1 MNRKLP
7 IRTYERK
14 RCKEITIS
22 IERLHISTANSTSN
36 VSERAP
42 LKHVLNAI
50 ETNEPNDNSLHY
62 DPFDTTFDRL
72 ARNAR
77 HQMQALKTYEKRESH
92 VRTDDSSGNSATSP
106 TTDHK
111 RLLHD
116 DFQLHAASVMP
127 TLKRKLTR
135 NKSKMQSIK
144 KTMSRKNTSVLQNN
158 GKSKVKKNN
167 ACEKYRLRKVRN
179 RPQRTLS
186 YLNIDSSVSDSET
199 DISEIENHRS
209 KHKKLRKRHINEKY
223 AVRNNKKD
231 DDRPHLSSFKDRKMK
246 PCSVVLDG
254 SNVIG
259 YKNKMNSIKNNS
271 TEEAQKHILENYKL
285 SEHFENT
292 KISNNNLKR
301 DTVNMKHC
309 FVKLVNLEV
318 APNVKP
324 FTFGG
329 KHENV
334 ISSTPI
340 GRSIRSMARSI
351 SLSPIPIECPEK
363 LNKPATCADNISIT
377 GKNECTSMEKI
388 KLPVICL
395 VNTNVNKCSL
405 NQSEKLDRRSTDSLA
420 IHCTSNNIHDQ
431 RDQLAK
437 ITSEGPLDSATNI
450 SAAEMRN
457 NMADVPS
464 APTQEYVISNAVEKK
479 HHLNFSVDVDRSR
492 SMFGNT
498 NEDVQTSLSRVEA
511 ANNVVEVSSTIL
523 ISDESNKGSDNN
535 MSSNSITLSKKSIL
549 NINNNEVDTIC
560 NKVKEVELDEMLS
573 PVKLTF
579 SETKDGVVEF
589 KLATKTVDL
598 RCNSTRNIIDET
610 DSRFSRNNAL
620 SAGNSFVSNSE
631 NCNAT
636 ELCTVFKQLQD
647 PFRVTKRRKRYCKWE
662 LDLASVSEG
671 NDVGNESKKGEAYS
685 KRLRESRRIKLP
697 RNALESLE
705 NITQLSIN
713 DTFVKIDKPIYLKP
727 GKCWARSLSILNSI
741 QNEFNLEELSIGKGK
756 NWRYS
761 VQDIMNMQKQGVI
774 QSCIRSDGTDKELR
788 VNNETINKFRHELVN
803 NKGRTCDSTSLGR
816 LSRRISVRVVP
827 INKTI
832 KSIEDAPFLE
842 VYGIVPVKGQRVS
855 LIYNAHDSVRCDIPN
870 DDVDGEIIK
879 EHTVSAAKE
888 VILEKCAQK
897 HYIPFSTY
905 FSYSYVK
912 HCRKIGEGVY
922 GEVFLYEHE
931 DRKSVIKII
940 PIEGN
945 ELVNGEPQKK
955 FQEILSEIVIAL
967 ELHNLRFNANYNTD
981 GFVEVKNVKCL
992 KGKYPEKLVELWNV
1006 YDEEKHSDNDCP
1018 SMFNDDQLYIVLEL
1032 GHGGQDLEAFVFN
1045 TAEEAHILFVQA
1057 ALALAVAE
1065 KAVEFEHRDL
1075 HWGNILISPTSESH
1089 VHYKL
1094 GQQKIV
1100 LASKGVKVSI
1110 IDFTLSR
1117 VRYQGCS
1124 VYNDLASD
1132 PALFTAQGE
1141 YQFEIYRLMKDKIKN
1156 NWKKFEPYTNILW
1169 LHYTLDKMITAVRYR
1184 RRYLKIHK
1192 RGIAKLEELKNEIL
1206 KYNSA
1211 FDFVTNC
1218 DKVVSLLCTDAESE
1232 LMSV

>member
-14 RCKEITIS
+14 KCKEITIS

-36 VSERAP
+36 VPARAP
-42 LKHVLNAI
+42 LKHVSNAI
-50 ETNEPNDNSLHY
+50 ETIELNDNSLHY

-77 HQMQALKTYEKRESH
+77 PQMQALKTRKKRESH
-92 VRTDDSSGNSATSP
+92 VRTDDSSCDSPTLP

-111 RLLHD
+111 RLPHD
-116 DFQLHAASVMP
+116 DFQLHAVSVTP
-127 TLKRKLTR
+127 TLKRKITR

-144 KTMSRKNTSVLQNN
+144 KTMSRKNTLALQNN

-167 ACEKYRLRKVRN
+167 AGEKYGLRKARN
-179 RPQRTLS
+179 RVERTPS
-186 YLNIDSSVSDSET
+186 YLRIDSSVSNSET
-199 DISEIENHRS
+199 NISEVENHRS
-209 KHKKLRKRHINEKY
+209 KHNKLPKSRI
-223 AVRNNKKD
+223 NKKYVVRKNKKGD
-231 DDRPHLSSFKDRKMK
+231 NRLHLSSFKDWKMK

-254 SNVIG
+254 SNAIG
-259 YKNKMNSIKNNS
+259 WKNKTNGIKNNS
-271 TEEAQKHILENYKL
+271 SEEAQKHILENYKL
-285 SEHFENT
+285 SDHFEIT
-292 KISNNNLKR
+292 KVSVNNLKR

-309 FVKLVNLEV
+309 FVKLENLEV
-318 APNVKP
+318 APNVKL
-324 FTFGG
+324 FTFGR
-329 KHENV
+329 KHKNV
-334 ISSTPI
+334 ISSTPV
-340 GRSIRSMARSI
+340 GRSVRSLAHSI
-351 SLSPIPIECPEK
+351 SLSPIPFGCPEK
-363 LNKPATCADNISIT
+363 LNKPATCTDNISISAN
-377 GKNECTSMEKI
+377 NECTSMEKI
-388 KLPVICL
+388 KLPMICL
-395 VNTNVNKCSL
+395 ANINVNKCSL
-405 NQSEKLDRRSTDSLA
+405 NQSEKFDGRSTDSLA
-420 IHCTSNNIHDQ
+420 IHCTSNNIHDH

-437 ITSEGPLDSATNI
+437 VTSEGPLDSVTNI
-450 SAAEMRN
+450 SAAEMRD
-457 NMADVPS
+457 DVAGVSS
-464 APTQEYVISNAVEKK
+464 APTQECIISNTVEKK
-479 HHLNFSVDVDRSR
+479 HHLNFSADVDRSR
-492 SMFGNT
+492 SMFGDT
-498 NEDVQTSLSRVEA
+498 NENVQASLSSVEA
-511 ANNVVEVSSTIL
+511 ANNVVEVSSIIL
-523 ISDESNKGSDNN
+523 ISDESNNGSDNN

-549 NINNNEVDTIC
+549 NINNNEVDTVC

-573 PVKLTF
+573 PVKSMIL
-579 SETKDGVVEF
+579 ETESGDVEF
-589 KLATKTVDL
+589 KLTTKTVDL
-598 RCNSTRNIIDET
+598 KCNSARNIIDET
-610 DSRFSRNNAL
+610 DSRFSRNKAL
-620 SAGNSFVSNSE
+620 SAGNSFASNDE
-631 NCNAT
+631 NRNAT
-636 ELCTVFKQLQD
+636 ELCSVLKQLQD

-662 LDLASVSEG
+662 LDLASISEG
-671 NDVGNESKKGEAYS
+671 NDVDNQSKKDQTHS
-685 KRLRESRRIKLP
+685 KRLRESRRTKLP
-697 RNALESLE
+697 KNALQSLE
-705 NITQLSIN
+705 NITEMSIN
-713 DTFVKIDKPIYLKP
+713 DTFVKIEKPIYLKP

-741 QNEFNLEELSIGKGK
+741 QNEFNLDELSIGKGK

-761 VQDIMNMQKQGVI
+761 VQDVLNMQKQGVI
-774 QSCIRSDGTDKELR
+774 QSCIRTDGNDKELR
-788 VNNETINKFRHELVN
+788 VNNETINKSRHELVN
-803 NKGRTCDSTSLGR
+803 NKGRTCDSTGLGR

-855 LIYNAHDSVRCDIPN
+855 LIYNAQDSVLCDIPN

-888 VILEKCAQK
+888 VILEKCVQK
-897 HYIPFSTY
+897 DYILFSTY
-905 FSYSYVK
+905 FSYSYVE

-922 GEVFLYEHE
+922 GEVFLYERE
-931 DRKSVIKII
+931 DKKSVIKII

-981 GFVEVKNVKCL
+981 GFVEVKAIKCL
-992 KGKYPEKLVELWNV
+992 KGKYPEKLVELWNI

-1124 VYNDLASD
+1124 VFNDLASD

-1184 RRYLKIHK
+1184 RRNLKIHK
-1192 RGIAKLEELKNEIL
+1192 HGIAKLEELKNEIL

-1232 LMSV
+1232 LTCV

>member
-14 RCKEITIS
+14 KCKEITIS
-22 IERLHISTANSTSN
+22 IERLHISTVNSTSN
-36 VSERAP
+36 VPESAL
-42 LKHVLNAI
+42 LKRVSNAR
-50 ETNEPNDNSLHY
+50 ETNAPNDNSLHY

-77 HQMQALKTYEKRESH
+77 PQMQALKTYKKRESH
-92 VRTDDSSGNSATSP
+92 VRTDDSSCDSTTSP
-106 TTDHK
+106 TTNHE
-111 RLLHD
+111 RLSHD
-116 DFQLHAASVMP
+116 DFQLHAVSVMP
-127 TLKRKLTR
+127 TLKQKITRK
-135 NKSKMQSIK
+135 KSKMQSIK
-144 KTMSRKNTSVLQNN
+144 KTMSRKNTLALQNN
-158 GKSKVKKNN
+158 EKSKIKKNT
-167 ACEKYRLRKVRN
+167 AGEKYGLRKARN
-179 RPQRTLS
+179 RVERTPS
-186 YLNIDSSVSDSET
+186 YLNIYSSDSNSET
-199 DISEIENHRS
+199 SISEIENHRS
-209 KHKKLRKRHINEKY
+209 KHNEMRKGRINKEY
-223 AVRNNKKD
+223 VVRNNKKGD
-231 DDRPHLSSFKDRKMK
+231 NWPHSSLFKDRKMK
-246 PCSVVLDG
+246 ECSVVLDG
-254 SNVIG
+254 SNVLG
-259 YKNKMNSIKNNS
+259 WKNKTSSIKSNS
-271 TEEAQKHILENYKL
+271 SEEAQKDISKD
-285 SEHFENT
+285 FEI
-292 KISNNNLKR
+292 KEASVNNLKG

-318 APNVKP
+318 APDVKP
-324 FTFGG
+324 FGR

-340 GRSIRSMARSI
+340 GRSVRSLARSI
-351 SLSPIPIECPEK
+351 SLSPIPIKCPEK
-363 LNKPATCADNISIT
+363 LNKPAHMSTAS
-377 GKNECTSMEKI
+377 NECTSTEKI
-388 KLPVICL
+388 KLPAICL
-395 VNTNVNKCSL
+395 ANTNVNKRSP
-405 NQSEKLDRRSTDSLA
+405 NQSEKFDRRSSDSSA

-437 ITSEGPLDSATNI
+437 VTSEGRLNSATNI

-457 NMADVPS
+457 DRAGVLS

-479 HHLNFSVDVDRSR
+479 HRLNFSVDVDGSR
-492 SMFGNT
+492 PLFGDT
-498 NEDVQTSLSRVEA
+498 NENVQASLSSVEA
-511 ANNVVEVSSTIL
+511 ANNVVEAPSTIL
-523 ISDESNKGSDNN
+523 ISDESNNGSENN

-549 NINNNEVDTIC
+549 NVNNNEVDRMC
-560 NKVKEVELDEMLS
+560 SKVREVELDES
-573 PVKLTF
+573 PVKLTI
-579 SETKDGVVEF
+579 SEMEAGDVEF
-589 KLATKTVDL
+589 KLTSKSVDL
-598 RCNSTRNIIDET
+598 KCNSTRNIIDKT

-620 SAGNSFVSNSE
+620 SAGNSFVSNDE
-631 NCNAT
+631 NCKAT
-636 ELCTVFKQLQD
+636 ELCTVLKQLQD

-662 LDLASVSEG
+662 LDLASISEG
-671 NDVGNESKKGEAYS
+671 NDVGNQSKKGQTYS
-685 KRLRESRRIKLP
+685 KRLRESRRTKLP
-697 RNALESLE
+697 RNALQSLE
-705 NITQLSIN
+705 NITELSIN
-713 DTFVKIDKPIYLKP
+713 DTFVKIEKPIYLKP

-741 QNEFNLEELSIGKGK
+741 QNEFNLDELSVGKGK

-761 VQDIMNMQKQGVI
+761 VQDILNMQKQGVI
-774 QSCIRSDGTDKELR
+774 QSCIRTDGTDKELR
-788 VNNETINKFRHELVN
+788 VNNETSNKSRHELVN

-827 INKTI
+827 ISKTI

-855 LIYNAHDSVRCDIPN
+855 LIYNAHDSVLCDIPN
-870 DDVDGEIIK
+870 DDVDGEVIK

-888 VILEKCAQK
+888 VILEKCVQK
-897 HYIPFSTY
+897 DYIPFSTY
-905 FSYSYVK
+905 FSYSYVE

-931 DRKSVIKII
+931 DKKSVIKII
-940 PIEGN
+940 PIEGS

-967 ELHNLRFNANYNTD
+967 ELHNLRFNASYNTD
-981 GFVEVKNVKCL
+981 GFVEVKTVKCL

-1018 SMFNDDQLYIVLEL
+1018 SMFNADQLYIVLEL

-1045 TAEEAHILFVQA
+1045 TAEKAHILFVQA

-1075 HWGNILISPTSESH
+1075 HWGNILISPTNESH

-1124 VYNDLASD
+1124 VFNDLASD

-1184 RRYLKIHK
+1184 RRNLKIHK
-1192 RGIAKLEELKNEIL
+1192 HGIAKLEELKNEIL

-1218 DKVVSLLCTDAESE
+1218 ENVVSLLCTDAESE
-1232 LMSV
+1232 LTCV